1 MSLRHA
7 LLGLLA
13 ERPSSG
19 YDLMKL
25 FDTTLANVWRAT
37 QSQVYGELT
46 RMADGGLVDVS
57 AEGPRGRKEYT
68 LRPEGRT
75 ELQRWLTTPAQPQPL
90 RSEWMLRVFFLGLL
104 PPDQARAQL
113 VRIAEAEAEQIT
125 ELEGLLA
132 SRDWAGDPLSVSG
145 RLVLEYGL
153 RGSAMKREWAHWALE
168 QIPGDRQSPAG
179 ADAR

>member
-7 LLGLLA
+7 LLGLLSD
-13 ERPSSG
+13 RPSSG

-46 RMADGGLVDVS
+46 RMTDAGLIDVS
-57 AEGPRGRKEYT
+57 AEGPRGRKEYS
-68 LRPEGRT
+68 LRPEGRA

-104 PPDQARAQL
+104 PSAQAREQL
-113 VRIAEAEAEQIT
+113 ARIAEEEDEQIA
-125 ELEGLLA
+125 ELEKLLG
-132 SRDWAGDPLSVSG
+132 SREWTGDRLSVSG

-153 RGSAMKREWAHWALE
+153 RGSAMKGEWARWALD
-168 QIPGDRQSPAG
+168 QIPAG
-179 ADAR
+179 RER

>member
-13 ERPSSG
+13 DRPSSG

-25 FDTTLANVWRAT
+25 FDTTLASVWKAT

-46 RMADGGLVDVS
+46 RMTDAGLVEVA
-57 AEGPRGRKEYT
+57 AEGPRGRKEYA
-68 LRPEGRT
+68 LLPEGRA

-90 RSEWMLRVFFLGLL
+90 RSEWMLRVFFLGFL
-104 PPDQARAQL
+104 PVEQAREQL
-113 VRIAEAEAEQIT
+113 AGMAEAEARQIV
-125 ELEGLLA
+125 ELEALLA
-132 SRDWAGDPLSVSG
+132 SRDWTGDPLSVSG

-153 RGSAMKREWAHWALE
+153 RGSAMKREWARWALGE
-168 QIPGDRQSPAG
+168 LPASDRP
-179 ADAR
+179 

>member
-7 LLGLLA
+7 LLGLLSD
-13 ERPSSG
+13 RPSSG

-46 RMADGGLVDVS
+46 RMTDAGFIDVS
-57 AEGPRGRKEYT
+57 AEGPRGRKEYS

-104 PPDQARAQL
+104 PSEQAREQL
-113 VRIAEAEAEQIT
+113 ARIAEEEDEQIA
-125 ELEGLLA
+125 ELEGLLG
-132 SRDWAGDPLSVSG
+132 SREWTGDRLSVSG

-153 RGSAMKREWAHWALE
+153 RGSAMKREWARWALD
-168 QIPGDRQSPAG
+168 QIPAERE
-179 ADAR
+179 R